1 MACRRGRV
9 CQCAA
14 TLAWSAAWR
23 SGLAPCPARWQSAPT
38 HSLAVPSKVQWP
50 RVPGVVAA
58 AAREPTTEVN
68 GEDRETHLAV
78 RPVRGHTLDA
88 AGAAL
93 DGFPALAALHK
104 HEFAR
109 REEALVRV
117 QMQVV
122 PAVGRERH
130 RGACAGPGDAC
141 LGRRRHDRSSSPR
154 PATTSGE
161 SEWRRGDGRCEC
173 QPSHGAE
180 AHGGVVRRVLR
191 CCCHHVADGKPAAR
205 QRRKQEVRAGTSWV
219 YATRSGQHVRRH
231 GGEGLV
237 RRTPRRHQPLCTRS
251 CTHAGQGDERWR
263 GCGGCTSAPAL
274 EQRHGAAPTPR
285 RPSSRWRGQTR
296 LPVTPLHRGH

>member
-1 MACRRGRV
+1 MWAGRCATCAMACRRVRV

-23 SGLAPCPARWQSAPT
+23 SGLAPCPARWQSAPN

-68 GEDRETHLAV
+68 GGDRETHLAV

-141 LGRRRHDRSSSPR
+141 LGRRRHDRSSRPR
-154 PATTSGE
+154 TATTSGE

-173 QPSHGAE
+173 GSGSGSGSGSGGSSSSSSCSSSCARFRGCGASHR
-180 AHGGVVRRVLR
+180 GGHAATPTTTATTCATSAGRVSRIATTTTTSASANASTSAAAAFAAAILCR
-191 CCCHHVADGKPAAR
+191 CGRPA
-205 QRRKQEVRAGTSWV
+205 
-219 YATRSGQHVRRH
+219 SGH
-231 GGEGLV
+231 
-237 RRTPRRHQPLCTRS
+237 CTRS
-251 CTHAGQGDERWR
+251 SGSHAR
-263 GCGGCTSAPAL
+263 
-274 EQRHGAAPTPR
+274 
-285 RPSSRWRGQTR
+285 
-296 LPVTPLHRGH
+296 

>member
-1 MACRRGRV
+1 MAYRRVRV

-68 GEDRETHLAV
+68 GGDRETHLAV

-141 LGRRRHDRSSSPR
+141 LGRRRHDRSSRPR

-173 QPSHGAE
+173 GSGSGSGSGSSSSSSSCCSSCARCRGCGASHR
-180 AHGGVVRRVLR
+180 GGHAATPTTTATTCATSAGRVSRIATTTTTSASANASTSAAAAFAAAILCR
-191 CCCHHVADGKPAAR
+191 CGRHA
-205 QRRKQEVRAGTSWV
+205 
-219 YATRSGQHVRRH
+219 SGH
-231 GGEGLV
+231 
-237 RRTPRRHQPLCTRS
+237 CTRS
-251 CTHAGQGDERWR
+251 SGSHAR
-263 GCGGCTSAPAL
+263 
-274 EQRHGAAPTPR
+274 
-285 RPSSRWRGQTR
+285 
-296 LPVTPLHRGH
+296 

>member
-1 MACRRGRV
+1 MPP
-9 CQCAA
+9 
-14 TLAWSAAWR
+14 LASPP
-23 SGLAPCPARWQSAPT
+23 L
-38 HSLAVPSKVQWP
+38 PSMDGW
-50 RVPGVVAA
+50 A
-58 AAREPTTEVN
+58 
-68 GEDRETHLAV
+68 GEA
-78 RPVRGHTLDA
+78 
-88 AGAAL
+88 
-93 DGFPALAALHK
+93 
-104 HEFAR
+104 
-109 REEALVRV
+109 
-117 QMQVV
+117 
-122 PAVGRERH
+122 
-130 RGACAGPGDAC
+130 PGD
-141 LGRRRHDRSSSPR
+141 RSQR
-154 PATTSGE
+154 WGE
-161 SEWRRGDGRCEC
+161 A